1 MANRDDYI
9 IQKIV
14 QYCSEIAKAHEV
26 FENNKNLF
34 VHPEDGAVYRNS
46 VTMPLLQIGE
56 LAKLLSNDFMSAHSN
71 IPWKNII
78 RLRDFLAH
86 HYIKVDYDEI
96 WETSH
101 QDVDLLKSSLIHA
114 EP

>member
-9 IQKIV
+9 IQRIV

-26 FENNKNLF
+26 FENNHDLF

-56 LAKLLSNDFMSAHSN
+56 LAKLLSSDFMSAHNN

-86 HYIKVDYDEI
+86 HYVKVDFDEI

-101 QDVDLLKSSLIHA
+101 RDVVLLKSALINGVR
-114 EP
+114 